1 MRAKRATF
9 VSITDF
15 FRLPLGQLF
24 VALSSLYQE
33 SPCSKW
39 WNAIKF
45 RVLNNADLRTQPS
58 RLFFAKAGIATEHYA
73 KFAMETERAD
83 PHAIYPTNIYR
94 QCDGSTIANNDYST
108 IESVMS
114 TTLTTTIKI
123 RKKVLEVDN
132 DTLSK
137 IYKPLGRCIAII
149 DDKVFDIYGDQIQKY
164 FDHHDVEFKA
174 LVYKGNEVDKEIGN
188 VETILVDLK
197 THGVSRNEPILIMGG
212 GVISDIGGFAC
223 GLYHRSTP
231 YVMLC
236 TSIVSGI
243 DAGPSPRTCCDG
255 FGFKNLYGAYH
266 PPIQTIT
273 DRFFFQ
279 SLKTGWI
286 RHGIAEIIKMSVTK
300 DFKLFELLEK
310 AGSRLIDTKFGTEM
324 VEDDPDFED
333 LCDLI
338 IGRALDSYV
347 KSEYGN
353 LWETHQCRPHAY
365 GHTWSPGY
373 ELAAGMLHGHAV
385 ATGMGFGAFL
395 SLQESWISQDEF
407 KRILNL
413 IATMQLSLWHPIMDD
428 VEMIWNSQVKMV
440 QKRGG
445 NLCAPIPRGS
455 IGICGYLND
464 LPHDRLKSQLAE
476 YKNICNGMPRQGLG
490 VEVHCSD
497 VGLEDP
503 SVTAKAHIRKEIQ
516 QPVKDNLSYNEW
528 IQEVQ
533 SERNANW
540 NFNVRMEDQEVSKN
554 PPKYDGFTLFQN
566 DTIENYAMDMTSTPS
581 EDMKEIAKAT
591 RDNEMFAPCMVG
603 TLESQFLKMIVQ
615 MCGAKKVLDVGTFT
629 GMSALAM
636 AEGLP
641 ASGRVVTL
649 EFDAKIA
656 QVAQECFTKSSSG
669 SKIDLRT
676 GCAKESMKQ
685 MLTTG
690 EKFDLI
696 FIDADKEN
704 YKIYYEF
711 ALSGLLAPNGTIL
724 ADNSLCSLLYDQDDD
739 ERAQKLHEFNA
750 FVKQDKRVEQV
761 VLTIREGVSLIR
773 PL

>member
-1 MRAKRATF
+1 
-9 VSITDF
+9 
-15 FRLPLGQLF
+15 
-24 VALSSLYQE
+24 
-33 SPCSKW
+33 
-39 WNAIKF
+39 
-45 RVLNNADLRTQPS
+45 
-58 RLFFAKAGIATEHYA
+58 
-73 KFAMETERAD
+73 METERAD

-300 DFKLFELLEK
+300 DFQLFELLEK

-324 VEDDPDFED
+324 VEPDQDFED

-347 KSEYGN
+347 KSEVIFVEQRR
-353 LWETHQCRPHAY
+353 ETHLKRRIFFFVYSTEIY
-365 GHTWSPGY
+365 GK
-373 ELAAGMLHGHAV
+373 LINAVLMLMVTLG
-385 ATGMGFGAFL
+385 
-395 SLQESWISQDEF
+395 LQDTNWPLECF
-407 KRILNL
+407 
-413 IATMQLSLWHPIMDD
+413 
-428 VEMIWNSQVKMV
+428 MV
-440 QKRGG
+440 T
-445 NLCAPIPRGS
+445 P
-455 IGICGYLND
+455 
-464 LPHDRLKSQLAE
+464 LPPAWVLEPFFH
-476 YKNICNGMPRQGLG
+476 YKNLG
-490 VEVHCSD
+490 S
-497 VGLEDP
+497 
-503 SVTAKAHIRKEIQ
+503 AKT
-516 QPVKDNLSYNEW
+516 N
-528 IQEVQ
+528 
-533 SERNANW
+533 
-540 NFNVRMEDQEVSKN
+540 SK
-554 PPKYDGFTLFQN
+554 GF
-566 DTIENYAMDMTSTPS
+566 
-581 EDMKEIAKAT
+581 
-591 RDNEMFAPCMVG
+591 
-603 TLESQFLKMIVQ
+603 
-615 MCGAKKVLDVGTFT
+615 
-629 GMSALAM
+629 
-636 AEGLP
+636 
-641 ASGRVVTL
+641 
-649 EFDAKIA
+649 
-656 QVAQECFTKSSSG
+656 
-669 SKIDLRT
+669 
-676 GCAKESMKQ
+676 
-685 MLTTG
+685 
-690 EKFDLI
+690 
-696 FIDADKEN
+696 
-704 YKIYYEF
+704 
-711 ALSGLLAPNGTIL
+711 
-724 ADNSLCSLLYDQDDD
+724 
-739 ERAQKLHEFNA
+739 
-750 FVKQDKRVEQV
+750 
-761 VLTIREGVSLIR
+761 
-773 PL
+773 

>member
-1 MRAKRATF
+1 MSNETF
-9 VSITDF
+9 SVIFKHRGVQLFWVHISNI

-24 VALSSLYQE
+24 VALAALYQE
-33 SPCSKW
+33 CPCSKW

-45 RVLNNADLRTQPS
+45 RVLNNAELRTQPS

-94 QCDGSTIANNDYST
+94 QCDGCTIANNDYST

-123 RKKVLEVDN
+123 RKRVLEVDN

-149 DDKVFDIYGDQIQKY
+149 DDKVFEIYGDQIHKY

-197 THGVSRNEPILIMGG
+197 TYGVSRNEPILIMGG

-300 DFKLFELLEK
+300 DFQLFELLEK

-324 VEDDPDFED
+324 VEPDQDFED

-347 KSEYGN
+347 KSEVIFVEQRR
-353 LWETHQCRPHAY
+353 ETHLKRRIFFFVYSTEIY
-365 GHTWSPGY
+365 GK
-373 ELAAGMLHGHAV
+373 LINAVLMLMVTLG
-385 ATGMGFGAFL
+385 
-395 SLQESWISQDEF
+395 LQDTNWPLECF
-407 KRILNL
+407 
-413 IATMQLSLWHPIMDD
+413 
-428 VEMIWNSQVKMV
+428 MV
-440 QKRGG
+440 T
-445 NLCAPIPRGS
+445 P
-455 IGICGYLND
+455 
-464 LPHDRLKSQLAE
+464 LPPAWVLEPFFH
-476 YKNICNGMPRQGLG
+476 YKNLG
-490 VEVHCSD
+490 S
-497 VGLEDP
+497 
-503 SVTAKAHIRKEIQ
+503 AKT
-516 QPVKDNLSYNEW
+516 N
-528 IQEVQ
+528 
-533 SERNANW
+533 
-540 NFNVRMEDQEVSKN
+540 SK
-554 PPKYDGFTLFQN
+554 GF
-566 DTIENYAMDMTSTPS
+566 
-581 EDMKEIAKAT
+581 
-591 RDNEMFAPCMVG
+591 
-603 TLESQFLKMIVQ
+603 
-615 MCGAKKVLDVGTFT
+615 
-629 GMSALAM
+629 
-636 AEGLP
+636 
-641 ASGRVVTL
+641 
-649 EFDAKIA
+649 
-656 QVAQECFTKSSSG
+656 
-669 SKIDLRT
+669 
-676 GCAKESMKQ
+676 
-685 MLTTG
+685 
-690 EKFDLI
+690 
-696 FIDADKEN
+696 
-704 YKIYYEF
+704 
-711 ALSGLLAPNGTIL
+711 
-724 ADNSLCSLLYDQDDD
+724 
-739 ERAQKLHEFNA
+739 
-750 FVKQDKRVEQV
+750 
-761 VLTIREGVSLIR
+761 
-773 PL
+773 

>member
-1 MRAKRATF
+1 
-9 VSITDF
+9 
-15 FRLPLGQLF
+15 
-24 VALSSLYQE
+24 
-33 SPCSKW
+33 
-39 WNAIKF
+39 
-45 RVLNNADLRTQPS
+45 
-58 RLFFAKAGIATEHYA
+58 
-73 KFAMETERAD
+73 
-83 PHAIYPTNIYR
+83 
-94 QCDGSTIANNDYST
+94 
-108 IESVMS
+108 
-114 TTLTTTIKI
+114 
-123 RKKVLEVDN
+123 
-132 DTLSK
+132 
-137 IYKPLGRCIAII
+137 
-149 DDKVFDIYGDQIQKY
+149 
-164 FDHHDVEFKA
+164 

-197 THGVSRNEPILIMGG
+197 TYGVSRNEPILIMGG

-300 DFKLFELLEK
+300 DFQLFELLEK

-324 VEDDPDFED
+324 VEPDQDFED

-464 LPHDRLKSQLAE
+464 LPHDKLKSQLTE
-476 YKNICNGMPRQGLG
+476 YKKICNDMPRQGLG

-503 SVTAKAHIRKEIQ
+503 SVTAKAHIRKETQ
-516 QPVKDNLSYNEW
+516 QPIKDNLSYNEW

-540 NFNVRMEDQEVSKN
+540 NFNVRMEDQEISKN

-591 RDNEMFAPCMVG
+591 QDNEMFAPCMVG

-641 ASGRVVTL
+641 ASGQVVTL

-656 QVAQECFTKSSSG
+656 QVAQDCFTKSSSG

-704 YKIYYEF
+704 YKIYYEL
-711 ALSGLLAPNGTIL
+711 ALSGLLTPNGTIL